1 MQFSDFVNQRVILPS
16 ANIANQNPR
25 VKSPDY
31 IMSPKKTYIDPTA
44 IVEEGAVVGQGTS
57 IWNWTKV
64 RHGAQIGKNCVI
76 GQGVHI
82 DFDISIGEGCKIQN
96 GAQIYH
102 GATLKDYVFV
112 GPNVTFTNDL
122 YPRADNDNWDLLQ
135 TTVEEHASI
144 GAASTILCGIVIGRY
159 ALVAASAVVTDNV
172 PPHALVL
179 GQPAQIVDYVNIYG
193 TPLNH
198 DMSGPPPSENLLL
211 ASDEKIS

>member
-1 MQFSDFVNQRVILPS
+1 MNS
-16 ANIANQNPR
+16 
-25 VKSPDY
+25 
-31 IMSPKKTYIDPTA
+31 KKTYIDSTA
-44 IVEEGAVVGQGTS
+44 IVEKGAVVGQGTS

-64 RHGAQIGKNCVI
+64 RQGAHIGENCII

-82 DFDISIGEGCKIQN
+82 DFNVSIGAGCKVQN

-102 GATLKDYVFV
+102 GVNLKNHVFI

-122 YPRADNDNWDLLQ
+122 YPRADNKFWNLLQ

-144 GAASTILCGIVIGRY
+144 GAAATILCGITIGRY
-159 ALVAASAVVTDNV
+159 AMIGAGATITQDV

-179 GQPAQIVDYVNIYG
+179 GKPAEIVDYVDAHG

-198 DMSGPPPSENLLL
+198 DMAGPPPSEKLLMPPVL
-211 ASDEKIS
+211 KDL

>member
-1 MQFSDFVNQRVILPS
+1 MNQ
-16 ANIANQNPR
+16 
-25 VKSPDY
+25 
-31 IMSPKKTYIDPTA
+31 KKNYIDSTA
-44 IVEEGAVVGQGTS
+44 IVEKGAVVGQGTA

-64 RHGAQIGKNCVI
+64 RKGAQIGENCII

-82 DFDISIGEGCKIQN
+82 DFDVSIGAGCKVQN

-102 GATLKDYVFV
+102 GANLKNHVFI

-122 YPRADNDNWDLLQ
+122 YPRADNMFWNLMQ

-144 GAASTILCGIVIGRY
+144 GAAATILCGITIGRY
-159 ALVAASAVVTDNV
+159 AMIGAGATVTQDV

-179 GQPAQIVDYVNIYG
+179 GQPAEIVDYVNAHG

-198 DMSGPPPSENLLL
+198 DMAGPPPSEKLLMPPVQKDL
-211 ASDEKIS
+211 